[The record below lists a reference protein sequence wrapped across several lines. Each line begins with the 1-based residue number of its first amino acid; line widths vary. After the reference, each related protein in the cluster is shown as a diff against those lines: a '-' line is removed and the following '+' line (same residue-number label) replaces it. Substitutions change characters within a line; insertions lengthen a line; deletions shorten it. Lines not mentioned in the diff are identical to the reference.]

1 MIVFCA
7 YPCIC
12 HSRCF
17 SVNPQDSVFHL
28 SFLFFLKVF
37 IDHFLQCKSA
47 SSSFYL
53 LFIWKC
59 LYLGFSFKRYFLS
72 IWILFDR
79 FLCLS
84 PLLKIPFHCH
94 PASTVPDEK
103 TAITFYPVPLYV
115 MCLFYSR
122 CFSGTSL
129 PLPLSLPFFSN
140 LTIICLGVVFFHL
153 CCLRF
158 AEYHGFYLC
167 YF

>member
-28 SFLFFLKVF
+28 LSFLFFLKIF

-103 TAITFYPVPLYV
+103 TAITFT
-115 MCLFYSR
+115 LFL
-122 CFSGTSL
+122 CMWCVFFT
-129 PLPLSLPFFSN
+129 PDVFQVHLSLSLFLSPFSAIW
-140 LTIICLGVVFFHL
+140 L
-153 CCLRF
+153 
-158 AEYHGFYLC
+158 
-167 YF
+167 